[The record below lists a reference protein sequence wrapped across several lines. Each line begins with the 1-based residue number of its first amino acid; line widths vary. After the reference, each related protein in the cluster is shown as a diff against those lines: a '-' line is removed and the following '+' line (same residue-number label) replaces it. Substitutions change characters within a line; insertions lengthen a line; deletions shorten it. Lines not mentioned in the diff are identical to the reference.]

1 MVKILISKLF
11 SIFIAVIL
19 LGGCANG
26 FHPLSGLGL
35 NLHNQE
41 FWKAYNTAIEKFEG
55 EAEAG
60 KITWVEAATK
70 IRFADWNLAQNA
82 YKFDSSWKFDSNDEE
97 FHQYS
102 IALAERVDK
111 RRISVAQYKA
121 MKLKK
126 FNEVQSRQET
136 ISNQSE
142 QLRLIRENQKIIKDG
157 LNKTTTCNT
166 IGGILTCN

>member
-1 MVKILISKLF
+1 MHNLRVKIFLLLNLGESYMVKILTSKIF

-70 IRFADWNLAQNA
+70 MEAKNPQFP
-82 YKFDSSWKFDSNDEE
+82 
-97 FHQYS
+97 
-102 IALAERVDK
+102 
-111 RRISVAQYKA
+111 
-121 MKLKK
+121 
-126 FNEVQSRQET
+126 
-136 ISNQSE
+136 
-142 QLRLIRENQKIIKDG
+142 LR
-157 LNKTTTCNT
+157 
-166 IGGILTCN
+166 